1 MNYYK
6 YLILIIIISAC
17 GPFSIKNNFSTPY
30 KTKVT
35 PIKQIKK
42 IVIVSTNN
50 LEGKLSKSI
59 ETVPLPD
66 SEYALNFNVGG
77 EEAMTS
83 YFNILHNKYKNNL
96 VLLDAGHLFGEYANV
111 QKKSEILK
119 LYKKLSYDAVL
130 FTQKELFDIKII
142 NSTKINY
149 SFINSNILELKEKEL
164 FQSENILPSKIITR
178 NGLKIG
184 IIGVTDYQAIS
195 ITDKKKLS
203 GVYFKDI
210 VTTIL
215 NSSYHLQKKNVNLI
229 ILLAHTNSKCQN
241 RFCSPQAMISTIVE
255 RIPPGTVDLIVS
267 SEKLFL
273 NQKINK
279 IPVLQNEGNGKFFSM
294 AELYWDLKT
303 KKVLPKMTQV
313 YQATKLCHQ
322 FLVDTNDCHPFELW
336 SNDLENLSF
345 DKDFKPVYMPS
356 FFLGKQVNLLQ
367 TN

>member
-6 YLILIIIISAC
+6 NLVILILFSAC
-17 GPFSIKNNFSTPY
+17 GPFSVRNNFSTPY
-30 KTKVT
+30 KTKST
-35 PIKQIKK
+35 PVKQIKK
-42 IVIVSTNN
+42 IVVVTTNN

-59 ETVPLPD
+59 ETVPLPNNKHT
-66 SEYALNFNVGG
+66 LNFNVGG
-77 EEAMTS
+77 KEALIR
-83 YFNILHNKYKNNL
+83 YFDILHDKYKDNL
-96 VLLDAGHLFGEYANV
+96 VLLDAGHLFGEYTTQQN
-111 QKKSEILK
+111 KLEILT

-130 FTQKELFDIKII
+130 FTQKELFDIEII

-149 SFINSNILELKEKEL
+149 SFINSNILELKEQEL
-164 FQSENILPSKIITR
+164 FQSKNILPSKIIFR

-195 ITDKKKLS
+195 LNDKKKLS

-215 NSSYHLQKKNVNLI
+215 NSSYNLQKKHVDLI
-229 ILLAHTNSKCQN
+229 VLLAHTNSKCQN
-241 RFCSPQAMISTIVE
+241 RFCSPQAMINTIIK
-255 RIPPGTVDLIVS
+255 RIPPNTVDLIVS

-279 IPVLQNEGNGKFFSM
+279 IPILQNEGNGKFFSM

-303 KKVLPKMTQV
+303 KKVVPEMTKV

-336 SNDLENLSF
+336 SDNLEHLSL
-345 DKDFKPVYMPS
+345 DDDFKPIYMPS
-356 FFLGKQVNLLQ
+356 FFLGKQVNLSQ